1 MLRMII
7 YRLINYRSDSRIT
20 QIAHRDANTH
30 FKPYFLFENKYKLG
44 QRSWY
49 WAATCRDEDVA
60 QRALSIHKKA
70 GWPVPAASALVCSLT
85 AITLSHMPLTSQI
98 AGWPLSARSIAVLRF
113 PGRHFYVLSDT
124 NKQLVR
130 SAVDLFK
137 ELVCTTHLQ
146 DVYLMMLTSRKF
158 PKIDKTD

>member
-1 MLRMII
+1 MLRMVI
-7 YRLINYRSDSRIT
+7 YQLINYRSDSLIT
-20 QIAHRDANTH
+20 QIAYRDANTH
-30 FKPYFLFENKYKLG
+30 FKPYFQFENKKKLG

-49 WAATCRDEDVA
+49 CDATCRDEDVA

-70 GWPVPAASALVCSLT
+70 RWPVPAASALVCSLT
-85 AITLSHMPLTSQI
+85 AITLSHMPLTSPI
-98 AGWPLSARSIAVLRF
+98 ASWPLSARSIAVLRF

-137 ELVCTTHLQ
+137 DILSAPHIFKTFIWWCLHLENF
-146 DVYLMMLTSRKF
+146 LK
-158 PKIDKTD
+158 